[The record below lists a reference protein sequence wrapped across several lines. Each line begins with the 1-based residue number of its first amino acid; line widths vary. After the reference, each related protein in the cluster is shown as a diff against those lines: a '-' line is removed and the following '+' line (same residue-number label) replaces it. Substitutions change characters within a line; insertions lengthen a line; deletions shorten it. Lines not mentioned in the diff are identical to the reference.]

1 MKALSEAD
9 ARLLERFADGLWLE
23 DGLARNTLESYR
35 RDLAQFALWLGEAG
49 GRDLLAALPED
60 LQRHL
65 AWQVGTRHAK
75 PRSTGRLVSTLRRF
89 LFTEG
94 SVDHAATGLAAAWRM
109 THFAAF
115 RIATFF
121 LAESP
126 SKELREKLGFREDPR
141 GANLWLVLPNDA
153 GVFHG
158 AETRDGLRCVH
169 PVQAYVDLKAHPERA
184 TEAAERLRSE
194 LLSWRHD
201 G

>member
-1 MKALSEAD
+1 
-9 ARLLERFADGLWLE
+9 
-23 DGLARNTLESYR
+23 
-35 RDLAQFALWLGEAG
+35 
-49 GRDLLAALPED
+49 
-60 LQRHL
+60 
-65 AWQVGTRHAK
+65 
-75 PRSTGRLVSTLRRF
+75 
-89 LFTEG
+89 
-94 SVDHAATGLAAAWRM
+94 M

-126 SKELREKLGFREDPR
+126 SKELREKLGFREDAR

-158 AETRDGLRCVH
+158 AEVRDGLRCVH
-169 PVQAYVDLKAHPERA
+169 PVQAYVDFKAHPERA
-184 TEAAERLRSE
+184 KEAAERLRSE